1 MSLVHHRQPYAPDGQ
16 AAQKESDTMKRDFDL
31 IRHLM
36 KDIENMP
43 AGKRYEDISYL
54 TEYDPDT
61 VYAHIALLL
70 DAGLI
75 EGKTVKLSHGIG
87 GVMIN
92 GLTWTGHDFLD
103 AAKDDT
109 IWSKAKETVLKP
121 TVSITF
127 GLLLEWLKAQA
138 KLKLGLR

>member
-1 MSLVHHRQPYAPDGQ
+1 
-16 AAQKESDTMKRDFDL
+16 MKRDFDL
-31 IRHLM
+31 IRRLM

-43 AGKRYEDISYL
+43 AGKRYTDISYL

-70 DAGLI
+70 EAGLI
-75 EGKTVKLSHGIG
+75 EGKTVNLMRGIG
-87 GVMIN
+87 GVMID
-92 GLTWTGHDFLD
+92 GLTWDGHDFLD

-121 TVSITF
+121 TAAITF
-127 GLLLEWLKAQA
+127 ELLRDWLKM
-138 KLKLGLR
+138 KVKEKIGLP